1 MEIRE
6 SLDYLFHFTERY
18 ESIVSIMTEKFK
30 PFFCIEDLSFMY
42 DETRNITFAFPI
54 VCFCDIPDER
64 HSLHKKNYGDYGI
77 GLTKEWG
84 INKNLSIVNYSN
96 PQSLKSSGY
105 RVLVNY
111 YLNKHNDSS
120 DDFTQH
126 FGNPFNILL
135 MTSKPYEGYKFDKK
149 KREWTKSSLRFYN
162 EREWRFLP
170 LVDQLNWSLSLE
182 DFSGNYEEFFN
193 AIEQEQ
199 PKIQAKYKL
208 DFKVDDIKYIYLKDK
223 QEKNKFISDIEA
235 NYTETEL
242 RKIESLIC
250 FSENEEC

>member
-6 SLDYLFHFTERY
+6 SSDYLFHFTERY

-64 HSLHKKNYGDYGI
+64 HSIHKKNYGDYGI
-77 GLTKEWG
+77 ALTKEWG
-84 INKNLSIVNYSN
+84 INENLSIVNYSYA
-96 PQSLKSSGY
+96 QSLKSSGY

-111 YLNKHNDSS
+111 YLKNRNDSN
-120 DDFTQH
+120 DDFTRD

-135 MTSKPYEGYKFDKK
+135 MTSKPYEGRKFDKK
-149 KREWTKSSLRFYN
+149 TRNWTKSNIRFYN

-170 LVDQLNWSLSLE
+170 LVNQLNWSLSLD
-182 DFSGNYEEFFN
+182 DFAGNYEAFFN
-193 AIEQEQ
+193 EIDKEQL
-199 PKIQAKYKL
+199 KIQAEYKL

-223 QEKNKFISDIEA
+223 QEKNKLLSDIAA
-235 NYTETEL
+235 NYTESEL
-242 RKIESLIC
+242 IKIESLIFC
-250 FSENEEC
+250 N